1 MMMIGG
7 TPVWVETDG
16 EREVRIRWGETDSA
30 AAGLAEALGA
40 AVSLAVRQGVPPE
53 HLIEK
58 FLNLRFLPQGET
70 DDPAV
75 PSTTS
80 VADYL
85 ARRLADAWLTPQQRG
100 KLGLPEAD
108 TDTDGSWPDA
118 YRSP

>member
-1 MMMIGG
+1 MIGG

-16 EREVRIRWGETDSA
+16 HREVRIKWGEPDSA
-30 AAGLAEALGA
+30 AAGLAEALGE

-70 DDPAV
+70 TDPAI
-75 PSTTS
+75 PEATS

-85 ARRLADAWLTPQQRG
+85 ARHLALTWLTPEQRRR
-100 KLGLPEAD
+100 LVAPE
-108 TDTDGSWPDA
+108 TDAVRSDA
-118 YRSP
+118 HRSS